1 LQISL
6 SGAEVFVENL
16 TDAVWFRDC
25 VSLSSK
31 TCPFGLSDCTTFVD
45 VTSGFWTD
53 WTDFGN
59 ISSRPASSQVLK
71 NATRCPPGYCKYGND
86 SFRLPPPLV
95 IDRKADPL
103 CGNNRAGRLCG
114 GCPVN
119 FTHSLDDKSCIA
131 NAECI
136 GNLWWVWMVSV
147 LGFAMYSL
155 YIVLSSGEFGDN
167 ALSCL
172 LFYFQISSFAA
183 IADDSSDA
191 FQWFLEVSQVGSL
204 VALASG
210 ACYAPNM
217 SAYNATASK
226 LIGPLFVFA
235 FSAVWTAIARAL
247 QPQLQARSIR
257 LHVSYSGT
265 FTATFLFVFSSVCKI
280 VFTLVKCTRYDS
292 DGFVF
297 IDGTVDCLDDNW
309 KALVVVVALLCL
321 FPVLFFAAL
330 RLNKLPPDARA
341 VICRS
346 FTESEFYWPALTLGF
361 RLLVSVMLFMEVL
374 YPNLLAFLRMILST
388 IIFFLLVNT
397 RPHRFTHTFWVDVAC
412 YGCLIAQFGLQ
423 ALFSDRD
430 YLGVSLSQDQRDF
443 YKKMKSLSV
452 AFRFAPWPCS
462 SAAIV
467 ACVLIFVN
475 QVPPGWRVCHRLDEE
490 QGFFW

>member
-1 LQISL
+1 MIRFGCRRRWS
-6 SGAEVFVENL
+6 SIAKL
-16 TDAVWFRDC
+16 TRYAATIAREGC
-25 VSLSSK
+25 AAAAQS
-31 TCPFGLSDCTTFVD
+31 
-45 VTSGFWTD
+45 TSRTPW
-53 WTDFGN
+53 
-59 ISSRPASSQVLK
+59 
-71 NATRCPPGYCKYGND
+71 
-86 SFRLPPPLV
+86 
-95 IDRKADPL
+95 
-103 CGNNRAGRLCG
+103 
-114 GCPVN
+114 
-119 FTHSLDDKSCIA
+119 DDKSCIA

-147 LGFAMYSL
+147 LGFAVYSL
-155 YIVLSSGEFGDN
+155 YIVLSSGDFGDN

-183 IADDSSDA
+183 IADDSSDV
-191 FQWFLEVSQVGSL
+191 FQWILEVSQVGSL

-265 FTATFLFVFSSVCKI
+265 FAATFLFVFSSVCKI

-297 IDGTVDCLDDNW
+297 IDGTVDCLDDKW

-346 FTESEFYWPALTLGF
+346 FTESEFYWPASDP
-361 RLLVSVMLFMEVL
+361 RL
-374 YPNLLAFLRMILST
+374 
-388 IIFFLLVNT
+388 
-397 RPHRFTHTFWVDVAC
+397 
-412 YGCLIAQFGLQ
+412 
-423 ALFSDRD
+423 
-430 YLGVSLSQDQRDF
+430 
-443 YKKMKSLSV
+443 
-452 AFRFAPWPCS
+452 
-462 SAAIV
+462 
-467 ACVLIFVN
+467 
-475 QVPPGWRVCHRLDEE
+475 PPARVCHAFHGSFVSKLAGVFANDFIDYHTFFLGEYAAPSLDTHVLGGCGVLRLLDCTIRAA
-490 QGFFW
+490 GVVLRS